1 MADDVDMDAPQISTL
16 REETTPEPNPAR
28 SKFRVKLLVGDKGES
43 SKASSVSS
51 KRGRGDSEDDED
63 EDDDDDEEE
72 DQLIDDDD
80 DEVVKPVPA
89 IPPQV
94 IVPPRGSPVR
104 RGGRGRGGGRR
115 GRGGGRAGAP
125 VPGSGTTSFEIVS
138 AEVASASDA
147 RGEAQGPTLAAT
159 SIVPTQ
165 PAGRK
170 KPGPPKGST
179 QRIVRKKASK
189 CVSSLSFHTLATIP
203 FLRSNAKGTV
213 NLLKDADAESVS
225 ESKHAPSY
233 IVRCSDNR
241 TISSIR
247 RDSRIVPCPA

>member
-51 KRGRGDSEDDED
+51 KRGRGDTDDDED
-63 EDDDDDEEE
+63 EDEDDDEEE

-80 DEVVKPVPA
+80 DEVVKVAPA

-94 IVPPRGSPVR
+94 TAPPRGSPGR

-125 VPGSGTTSFEIVS
+125 VPGSGITSFETLS
-138 AEVASASDA
+138 AEAAYTSEARAEVHDPASAA
-147 RGEAQGPTLAAT
+147 IKAA
-159 SIVPTQ
+159 PTQ
-165 PAGRK
+165 PTGRK

-179 QRIVRKKASK
+179 QRTIRKKASK
-189 CVSSLSFHTLATIP
+189 CVPKLSFHNGAVT
-203 FLRSNAKGTV
+203 FLLLGLMRRARSTSSKMQMRRV
-213 NLLKDADAESVS
+213 SVRVGIL
-225 ESKHAPSY
+225 SKPLHC
-233 IVRCSDNR
+233 VH
-241 TISSIR
+241 
-247 RDSRIVPCPA
+247 